1 MDQLWGYQ
9 LCRSL
14 PRESTVNSS
23 IGVIR
28 VKSKECLPEYLFWY
42 LSENYTQNVIQRIK
56 GGMGVP
62 HLFQADIKKFLV
74 LLPPKFEQQEIVN
87 LLNKQTDIIEKII
100 NANENKLRCLS
111 EYRQS
116 LISSAVTGKVSVT
129 EGMI

>member
-1 MDQLWGYQ
+1 
-9 LCRSL
+9 
-14 PRESTVNSS
+14 
-23 IGVIR
+23 
-28 VKSKECLPEYLFWY
+28 
-42 LSENYTQNVIQRIK
+42 
-56 GGMGVP
+56 MGVP